1 MARKSTNYIV
11 IHCSQTKPSMDIGA
25 KEIDRWHRERGWLK
39 IGYHK
44 VITRKGEIQNGRG
57 IDEIAAH
64 VRDYNHNSI
73 GICLVGGCTEED
85 VNKEQDNYTGEQF
98 DSLKKLLTELVKN
111 YPEAKIVGHRDL
123 DKKKFCPSIEIS
135 EYLRNEQIPN
145 YKFQEEGIL
154 TEGDLNELRETGEV

>member
-1 MARKSTNYIV
+1 MARQSTKFIV
-11 IHCSQTKPSMDIGA
+11 IHCSQTRPSMDIGA

-44 VITRKGEIQNGRG
+44 VIRRNGDIENGRG

-64 VRDYNHNSI
+64 CREYNHNSI
-73 GICLVGGCTEED
+73 GICLVGGCAEDNVKKEE
-85 VNKEQDNYTGEQF
+85 DNYTGEQF
-98 DSLKKLLTELVKN
+98 ESLKQLLTELVKN

-123 DKKKFCPSIEIS
+123 DKNKFCPSIEVK
-135 EYLRNEQIPN
+135 EYLLNEDIPN

-154 TEGDLNELRETGEV
+154 SEGDLNELREAGEI